1 MTPIDPNNIQ
11 DGIFFGLDEDVYHAL
26 PHLGSGDIKTLYASP
41 PDYWY
46 SSHMNPLRVAETQSY
61 AQFYGH
67 ALHHC
72 ILYGEA
78 SFDKNYV
85 GLSGETGDSVSAEAL
100 KTWIRDQG
108 GAPAK
113 LKEDNLRMVREV
125 FKTNLL
131 TEQTYDAIR
140 VAAAMITKNP
150 NLAAAFVGGWPEV
163 SILWHQDD
171 VPCKARIDYLKTRA
185 IVDLKSFRGKD
196 RIQTLDKMVLQDLFN
211 YRYDIQVG
219 HYQNSRAAA
228 RGFFKEGKVFF
239 NEAEDHPTMDA
250 LKPFFAQEEVGWVF
264 VFFKA
269 DGMPVAKSYQIPFG
283 SPAHASGRY
292 AVNTAL
298 ASYRDNLEKFGTDA
312 WVNTDEPFQIA
323 EEDLPRWL

>member
-1 MTPIDPNNIQ
+1 MTNALE
-11 DGIFFGLDEDVYHAL
+11 DGIHFGLDEQVYHAL
-26 PHLGSGDIKTLYASP
+26 PHLGSTDVKTLYASP
-41 PDYWY
+41 SDYWW

-113 LKEDNLRMVREV
+113 LKEDNLRMVSEV

-140 VAAAMITKNP
+140 VASAMILKNP

-163 SILWHQDD
+163 SIIWHEGD
-171 VPCKARIDYLKTRA
+171 VPCKARIDYFKKRA
-185 IVDLKSFRGKD
+185 IVDLKSFRSKE
-196 RIQTLDKMVLQDLFN
+196 RIQTLDRMVLTDMFN
-211 YRYDIQVG
+211 YRYDVQIA
-219 HYQNSRAAA
+219 HYQNGRAAA
-228 RGFFKEGKVFF
+228 RELFKAGKVFGHVRPDY
-239 NEAEDHPTMDA
+239 AWLSAA
-250 LKPFFAQEEVGWVF
+250 LEPEQVGWVF
-264 VFFKA
+264 CFFKA
-269 DGMPVAKSYQIPFG
+269 DGMPISKSYQVPWG
-283 SPAHASGRY
+283 SPAHQSGAI
-292 AVNTAL
+292 AVKTAL
-298 ASYRDNLEKFGTDA
+298 DAYRDNLEKFGTDA
-312 WVNTDEPFQIA
+312 WVVVDPPYNIDA
-323 EEDLPRWL
+323 EDLPKWL